1 MASGGQDHGYFKLR
15 NKTRNQVQTLH
26 LKEEVFTRAQTEAI
40 VSASA
45 HVSRAMCASV
55 RVYSAAQCSADTQS
69 PRVSPGV
76 TTRRHGQQEEVPAP
90 QTGLR

>member
-40 VSASA
+40 VSAPA
-45 HVSRAMCASV
+45 HVIRAMCRPV
-55 RVYSAAQCSADTQS
+55 CGCTVQRSADTQS
-69 PRVSPGV
+69 PRASPGV